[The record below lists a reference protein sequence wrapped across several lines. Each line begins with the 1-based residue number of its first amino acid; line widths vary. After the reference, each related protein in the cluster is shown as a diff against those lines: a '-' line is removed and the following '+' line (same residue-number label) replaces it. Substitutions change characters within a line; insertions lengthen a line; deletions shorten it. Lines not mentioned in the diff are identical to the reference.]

1 MAIFTNSNIEEE
13 LPALVSAED
22 GSALDL
28 TGRTLF
34 LGMEYASEPGK
45 TAIQFST
52 DDGSLELK
60 AGTTNVLI
68 AKRVFDGDSPLRA
81 GQYRFDVV
89 EVLSAGL
96 GQVRIGG
103 GSAVVVNRG
112 ITHP

>member
-1 MAIFTNSNIEEE
+1 MALYTNSNIEEE
-13 LPALVSAED
+13 LPALVNAED
-22 GSALDL
+22 GSALNL
-28 TGRTLF
+28 SGRTIV
-34 LGMEYASEPGK
+34 LGMEYESEPGK

-52 DDGSLELK
+52 NDGTLQLK

-68 AKRVFDGDSPLRA
+68 AKRVFDGSSPLRA